1 MNKRLLSLATLRRLA
16 TPLAEKRFALGIAT
30 GLLLAVSLLG
40 TVTACGSSAPTT
52 SVTHGETHGGLG
64 AVGES
69 ITGGE
74 QIDTMIITD
83 HLYLHGPGGT
93 MFEIG
98 VGKDANGR
106 DVVTATPAG

>member
-1 MNKRLLSLATLRRLA
+1 MNKKPLSLAAIRRVA
-16 TPLAEKRFALGIAT
+16 TQLAERRFALGIAT
-30 GLLLAVSLLG
+30 GLVLAASLLA
-40 TVTACGSSAPTT
+40 TVMACGSSAPTT

-64 AVGES
+64 GVGES